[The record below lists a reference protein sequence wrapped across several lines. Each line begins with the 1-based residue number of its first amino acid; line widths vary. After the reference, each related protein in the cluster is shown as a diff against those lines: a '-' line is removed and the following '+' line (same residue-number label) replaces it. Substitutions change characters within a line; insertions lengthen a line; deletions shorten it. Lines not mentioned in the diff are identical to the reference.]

1 MGMARNRSRRTPPVR
16 DRLGIGEATSITCP
30 TCRKRLV
37 LAWPSDG
44 GYIPSGVD
52 FIPADGVQHEKA
64 MSGPVL
70 NIAHEDWHSFTCPR
84 CKGVEQVREAK
95 MRALAEAHPGGSVSI
110 TAPVEIEGPLWQRAR
125 VTPSR

>member
-1 MGMARNRSRRTPPVR
+1 
-16 DRLGIGEATSITCP
+16 
-30 TCRKRLV
+30 
-37 LAWPSDG
+37 
-44 GYIPSGVD
+44 
-52 FIPADGVQHEKA
+52 VQHEKA
-64 MSGPVL
+64 MSGRLSGPISPVL

-125 VTPSR
+125 VTPSVVRRSW